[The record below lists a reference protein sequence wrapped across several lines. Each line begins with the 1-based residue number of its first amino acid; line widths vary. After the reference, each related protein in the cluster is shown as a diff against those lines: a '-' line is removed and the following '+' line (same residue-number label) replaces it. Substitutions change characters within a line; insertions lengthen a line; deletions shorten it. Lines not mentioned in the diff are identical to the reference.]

1 MNRTAMET
9 NSEIQTRRMGAG
21 EFFYAMKVL
30 LLVGMCLSFGCKK
43 KNPEDEAV
51 RRIEQAIEAKIAE
64 LPNALVRATD
74 AYEFGRSVRMKIS
87 ELPDTEQQFKWYRK
101 AVDTVFNTEIGHLSL
116 HDQGRCIGA
125 FWELW
130 GAICIKGNGNYEDIW
145 RNRLDDMAWRQKQI
159 DRLKKEYAKV
169 KPQSWAKPIPASAF
183 RRIRGVKGLINGTK
197 CSLDAQITRYERYFW
212 DDEYLMSAECR
223 TNVQQKFEAFLGRPI
238 RTLKQI
244 DEDLEKRTD
253 AFRQA
258 EEAAMSKTNRPPPL
272 ILIDGTK

>member
-1 MNRTAMET
+1 MTRTTMET
-9 NSEIQTRRMGAG
+9 NREIQIWRMGAG
-21 EFFYAMKVL
+21 GFFFAVEVL

-43 KNPEDEAV
+43 KNPEVEAV
-51 RRIEQAIEAKIAE
+51 RRIEQEIEAKIAE
-64 LPNALVRATD
+64 IPNALVRATG
-74 AYEFGRSVRMKIS
+74 AYEFGRSIRMNIS
-87 ELPDTEQQFKWYRK
+87 ELPDVEQQFKWYRK

-116 HDQGRCIGA
+116 YDQGRSISA

-183 RRIRGVKGLINGTK
+183 RRIRGVKGLINSTK